1 MTEQE
6 LLLDCV
12 RRLNAGGLA
21 YMLTGSMA
29 SNASDASTAPC
40 CRVSPE
46 RIRRP
51 LCADTS
57 SINSSIWR
65 PPTDVYE
72 TDDKIVVRVEIAGMQ
87 SDDLLVNFDQGTL
100 TIKGSRA
107 EVPERRA
114 FHQMEIHFGEFLTEV
129 DIPIPIDLTKIEAAY
144 QDGFLRVTL
153 PKAVPKHIAINQ
165 E

>member
-1 MTEQE
+1 MYF
-6 LLLDCV
+6 V
-12 RRLNAGGLA
+12 
-21 YMLTGSMA
+21 
-29 SNASDASTAPC
+29 
-40 CRVSPE
+40 
-46 RIRRP
+46 
-51 LCADTS
+51 S
-57 SINSSIWR
+57 SIVNWHPAPLSSIWR

-72 TDDKIVVRVEIAGMQ
+72 TEDKIVVRVEIAGMQ